1 MPIGERLREE
11 RNRLGMSQ
19 PAFAAI
25 AGTTKQTLFSWETG
39 KTGPDAFQIALL
51 AEAGVDVLYVLTG
64 QRTPSVAQSLKPDE
78 AALLDN
84 YRHLRPDQQTLL
96 KATSDAFAQHAL
108 TGHGHKVANG

>member
-1 MPIGERLREE
+1 MPLGVRLCEE
-11 RNRLGMSQ
+11 RNRLGLSQ
-19 PAFAAI
+19 PEFASIVGA
-25 AGTTKQTLFSWETG
+25 TKRTLFSWESG
-39 KTGPDAFQIALL
+39 KTAPDGFQIAQL

-64 QRTPSVAQSLKPDE
+64 QRTPSVTLSLKPDE

-108 TGHGHKVANG
+108 VGDMCKVANG